1 MSEKEREKAKWKTT
15 LGLPELARSN
25 DPSPSSLDGEYNKD
39 KLRKEIYN
47 SLLYMFMSTTK
58 FLSFA
63 SALD

>member
-1 MSEKEREKAKWKTT
+1 MSEKERKKQNKK
-15 LGLPELARSN
+15 LCGIPELARSN